1 MSSYELGC
9 RLGGSVLCISVSVET
24 GGRVPVLLPLRLGT
38 GNAIADVAGASRG
51 GRAGLA
57 KDLARAASD
66 EPARPLKLLAVD
78 GISTHFAG
86 VGLDADYAV
95 DFRTLMKDRNYGGV
109 LGKLSRGVPGL
120 VVTAAVRTVP
130 RLLARPRRRLR
141 VGARGGPAW

>member
-66 EPARPLKLLAVD
+66 APARPLKLIEVD
-78 GISTHFAG
+78 GISTLFAG

-95 DFRTLMKDRNYGGV
+95 DFRTLMKNHNNNNEHN
-109 LGKLSRGVPGL
+109 KQTHNKPKHNN
-120 VVTAAVRTVP
+120 TAAVR
-130 RLLARPRRRLR
+130 
-141 VGARGGPAW
+141 